1 MKIEMATIAGIP
13 QRVLLIEKDD
23 KSSLCENCTKP
34 FYNHP
39 DLAKEDADWC
49 IRCNDDEYR
58 PEMTETEL
66 AIWSLEQIRQ
76 GKIIVV
82 VTEEQP

>member
-13 QRVLLIEKDD
+13 QRVLIIEKSDD
-23 KSSLCENCTKP
+23 PSLCENCTKP

-39 DLAKEDADWC
+39 DLAKEDDDWC